1 MYLFYGE
8 NDLSLYVGKS
18 THIKQRVL
26 SRFLS
31 DHRHNKEMSL
41 SQQLRRIEYIETAGE
56 IGALLKFII
65 ELNNTFKL
73 NRYNLFIFIYW

>member
-1 MYLFYGE
+1 
-8 NDLSLYVGKS
+8 
-18 THIKQRVL
+18 
-26 SRFLS
+26 
-31 DHRHNKEMSL
+31 MSL